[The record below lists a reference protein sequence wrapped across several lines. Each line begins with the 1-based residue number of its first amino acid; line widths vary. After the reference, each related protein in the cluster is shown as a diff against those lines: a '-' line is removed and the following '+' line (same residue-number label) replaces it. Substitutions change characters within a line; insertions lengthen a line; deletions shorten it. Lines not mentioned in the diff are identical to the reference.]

1 MSLTTDEEVV
11 FNQFS
16 AGKILASSDVVNL
29 TGFGKDKVVDILNKL
44 IEKSYLKKIGSG
56 RGTKYVI
63 F

>member
-11 FNQFS
+11 FNHFS
-16 AGKILASSDVVNL
+16 RKILASSDVVNL